1 MNIILMEVIDI
12 KIYHQY
18 VIQNHQMYIG
28 LKNYKL

>member
-1 MNIILMEVIDI
+1 MEIIDI
-12 KIYHQY
+12 KLYHQY